1 MTGRNRAG
9 GAASKRQLR
18 VGEALRHALAEIL
31 MRGDLHDPDVAGV
44 SITVTEVRASPD
56 LRNATAY
63 VKPLGGGNE
72 AAVIAGL
79 NRCAPWLRGQLARQ
93 VHLKYAPAICFEID
107 RSFEHADRL
116 RELLRRPDVAAD
128 LTPDMTAEPNAEPEA
143 DKPAPGAAGDG
154 SDRHGT

>member
-1 MTGRNRAG
+1 MTGRNRAT

-31 MRGDLHDPDVAGV
+31 MRDDLHDPDVAGV

-63 VKPLGGGNE
+63 VKPLGGGDD

-93 VHLKYAPAICFEID
+93 VQLRHAPAICFEID
-107 RSFEHADRL
+107 HSFEHADRL
-116 RELLRRPDVAAD
+116 RDLLRRPGVAAD
-128 LTPDMTAEPNAEPEA
+128 LAPNPAPGPAAEPETA
-143 DKPAPGAAGDG
+143 EQAPGAASDGD
-154 SDRHGT
+154 DQHGA